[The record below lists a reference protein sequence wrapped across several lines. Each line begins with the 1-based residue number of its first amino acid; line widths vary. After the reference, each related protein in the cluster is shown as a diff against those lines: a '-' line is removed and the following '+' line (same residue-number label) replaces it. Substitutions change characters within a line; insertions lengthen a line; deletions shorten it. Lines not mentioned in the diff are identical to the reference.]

1 MWFKETMNFVITL
14 VASDIKNHPVLDEY
28 APEGEHQWIEEG
40 KALDIFVDKKID
52 IKPICEKL
60 NDQKIDVFITPVKNR
75 RKKLLIADMDSTIV
89 EGETLD
95 DLAAFAGLKDQI
107 AAITARAMN
116 GELDFKAAIKE
127 RVGLLKGLS
136 EDKLTEAL
144 AQTHLNP
151 GAESFV
157 QTMKESGAHCVL
169 VSGGFTV
176 FTQAIAHRVGFH
188 ANHGNI
194 LGISDGALD
203 GTVKDPIL
211 DKNAKVYFL
220 DLYLKEH
227 GLTPDQAVTIGDG
240 ANDLPMLKAAG
251 LGIGYHPKLVVANEI
266 DNVIRHG
273 DLTAALY
280 AQGLKP

>member
-1 MWFKETMNFVITL
+1 MTFVITL
-14 VASDIKNHPVLDEY
+14 VASDIKNHPVLEEY
-28 APEGEHQWIEEG
+28 APDGENQWIEEG

-52 IKPICEKL
+52 VPPLRQKL
-60 NDQKIDVFITPVKNR
+60 DAHKIDVFITAKENR

-116 GELDFKAAIKE
+116 GELDFEEAIRE

-136 EDKLTEAL
+136 EDKLAEAL
-144 AQTHLNP
+144 IETKLNP

-157 QTMKESGAHCVL
+157 LTMKAHGAYCVL

-176 FTQAIAHRVGFH
+176 FTNEIAQRIGFH

-194 LGISDGALD
+194 LGMEGGALD

-227 GLTPDQAVTIGDG
+227 GLNPDDAITIGDG
-240 ANDLPMLKAAG
+240 AN
-251 LGIGYHPKLVVANEI
+251 
-266 DNVIRHG
+266 
-273 DLTAALY
+273 
-280 AQGLKP
+280 